1 MVTSADAP
9 TLDGRIAAIM
19 RQMND
24 DFGRNCRRDSDDTWR
39 FEVHTEEARSHV
51 VTLHVKRT
59 IHAGRDVSRFVA
71 YAPIGPASPS
81 VRWEPLL
88 QKNAELDIGAI
99 AIQDTWTPENIR
111 LPFVVF
117 RATHL
122 AATADYAEIWELVVK
137 TAKYADDLERSVY
150 SRDIY

>member
-1 MVTSADAP
+1 
-9 TLDGRIAAIM
+9 
-19 RQMND
+19 
-24 DFGRNCRRDSDDTWR
+24 
-39 FEVHTEEARSHV
+39 
-51 VTLHVKRT
+51 
-59 IHAGRDVSRFVA
+59 
-71 YAPIGPASPS
+71 
-81 VRWEPLL
+81 VRWAQLL

-137 TAKYADDLERSVY
+137 TAKYADELERSVY